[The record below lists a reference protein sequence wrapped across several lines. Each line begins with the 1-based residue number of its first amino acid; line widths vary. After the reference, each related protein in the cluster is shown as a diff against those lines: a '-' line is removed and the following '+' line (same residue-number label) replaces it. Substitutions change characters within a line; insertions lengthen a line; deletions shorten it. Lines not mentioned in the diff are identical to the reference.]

1 MNQVAVSFPVS
12 HGAWGTNGLS
22 NKPSIHPSN
31 VLLSILLRM
40 SVSLEPLSNRILV
53 FPGALLGISFYR
65 VLYKCMFA
73 TFVCHLACNNS
84 GREPVR
90 RRCINFGPRCEEGVL
105 PFYPSSLLP
114 PPLGSLIN
122 STPKLCVIRWQCGTT
137 PITRPNGIMV

>member
-53 FPGALLGISFYR
+53 FPGALLGISFY
-65 VLYKCMFA
+65 K
-73 TFVCHLACNNS
+73 
-84 GREPVR
+84 
-90 RRCINFGPRCEEGVL
+90 
-105 PFYPSSLLP
+105 
-114 PPLGSLIN
+114 GSLQMHVCDICL
-122 STPKLCVIRWQCGTT
+122 SLGMQQQWEGASSEK
-137 PITRPNGIMV
+137 MH